1 MESLHL
7 HVTGPLRFRFLI
19 PHHHH
24 NHELLIDQLRRQLT
38 TERTVLSEAA
48 AFCPVSRTTI
58 LRPFVRYRRR
68 VRPDIGQNRT
78 NVRTYPHVGVRTDRM
93 GCHPFCPV
101 ASRFSSSLEQVG
113 RFGSRRLVSQS
124 VECSL
129 REVVSLSYGAPRVAP
144 CVRSAAHRV
153 ARRVRSGA
161 PCGAPCQGCQWWV
174 VVSLVSG
181 PQRVTPSGPR
191 QAPRGRVRPPTP

>member
-1 MESLHL
+1 MERLHL
-7 HVTGPLRFRFLI
+7 HVTGPLTFRFLI

-78 NVRTYPHVGVRTDRM
+78 NVRT
-93 GCHPFCPV
+93 
-101 ASRFSSSLEQVG
+101 
-113 RFGSRRLVSQS
+113 
-124 VECSL
+124 
-129 REVVSLSYGAPRVAP
+129 
-144 CVRSAAHRV
+144 
-153 ARRVRSGA
+153 
-161 PCGAPCQGCQWWV
+161 
-174 VVSLVSG
+174 
-181 PQRVTPSGPR
+181 
-191 QAPRGRVRPPTP
+191 

>member
-7 HVTGPLRFRFLI
+7 DLTGLLTFRFLI

-24 NHELLIDQLRRQLT
+24 NYELLIDQLRRQLT

-48 AFCPVSRTTI
+48 AFCPVSCTTI

-129 REVVSLSYGAPRVAP
+129 R
-144 CVRSAAHRV
+144 
-153 ARRVRSGA
+153 
-161 PCGAPCQGCQWWV
+161 
-174 VVSLVSG
+174 
-181 PQRVTPSGPR
+181 
-191 QAPRGRVRPPTP
+191 